1 MSLNE
6 SIVENAA
13 IEWFGDLSYGT
24 TIVADGVTRRNCGGA
39 YTSPVTTARTWYKKW
54 FRRRPVRINNLEG
67 QQHASRSPVGE
78 GTNTHHP
85 EEIP

>member
-1 MSLNE
+1 
-6 SIVENAA
+6 V
-13 IEWFGDLSYGT
+13 FH
-24 TIVADGVTRRNCGGA
+24 
-39 YTSPVTTARTWYKKW
+39 
-54 FRRRPVRINNLEG
+54 RRPVRINNLEG